1 MTHCC
6 WQESVSCKLPRKSV
20 KLSEKKS
27 QNFTYYSELFAH
39 RNTSNINFIILC
51 LNLKTRQDL
60 FVKFTTNT
68 VKDTKLVRVIM
79 WFVK

>member
-1 MTHCC
+1 MF
-6 WQESVSCKLPRKSV
+6 K
-20 KLSEKKS
+20 
-27 QNFTYYSELFAH
+27 F
-39 RNTSNINFIILC
+39 
-51 LNLKTRQDL
+51 KTRQDL